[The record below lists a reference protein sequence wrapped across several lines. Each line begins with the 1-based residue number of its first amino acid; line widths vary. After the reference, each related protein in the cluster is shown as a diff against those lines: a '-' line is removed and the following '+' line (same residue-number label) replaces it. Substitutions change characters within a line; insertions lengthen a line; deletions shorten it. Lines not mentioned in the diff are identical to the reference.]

1 MELRQLRQF
10 LAVIKHG
17 SINRAAAALNLTQPS
32 LSHSIKALERSVGAQ
47 LLIRGGGGIRPTE
60 IGVVFIRYAKNILRE
75 AEKAQAEV
83 SMMRGGGVGKLSI
96 GTLSVFIPRFMP
108 KVVSAFME
116 TSADIV
122 VDAFT
127 FTYNSGQVFNDIL
140 SSEWDLALTL
150 MGEDFDPPPEIRVQ
164 ALGDY
169 PSSVYCSPS
178 HPLAGQRDVSLDQLA
193 AAHWVVTN
201 VGSAENMLRH
211 KFAEREHEALIR
223 MRVNSMN
230 FAIAAARSSGLL
242 CIAPDEAVAD
252 EIRDGRLVR
261 VDQST
266 IAPTAQIALL
276 HSNLSERTAAMRQFM
291 SCCASH
297 AATLKA

>member
-10 LAVIKHG
+10 LAVVKFG
-17 SINRAAAALNLTQPS
+17 SINRASAAMNLTQPS
-32 LSHSIKALERSVGAQ
+32 LSHSIKALERSIGAQ
-47 LLIRGGGGIRPTE
+47 LLIRGGGGTRPTE
-60 IGVVFIRYAKNILRE
+60 IGVVFTRYAKNILRE

-108 KVVSAFME
+108 KVVAAFMD

-127 FTYNSGQVFNDIL
+127 FTYNSSRVFTDIL

-150 MGEDFDPPPEIRVQ
+150 TGDDFDPPPEIRVRT
-164 ALGDY
+164 LGDY

-178 HPLAGQRDVSLDQLA
+178 HPLAGERGISLDQLA
-193 AAHWVVTN
+193 SAHWVLTN
-201 VGSAENMLRH
+201 AGSAETLLCQ
-211 KFAEREHEALIR
+211 KFAEGGREAMIR

-230 FAIAAARSSGLL
+230 FAIAAARASNLL
-242 CIAPDEAVAD
+242 CVAPDEAVAD

-261 VDQST
+261 VDQVT
-266 IAPTAQIALL
+266 INPTAQIALL
-276 HSNLSERTAAMRQFM
+276 HSNLSERTGAMRQFM
-291 SCCASH
+291 SCAASH
-297 AATLKA
+297 AATLSA